1 LLFELQWN
9 FDENMSCTNFV
20 LHDGGVEGYGGNE
33 HILNRF
39 PIFFYI
45 CFFLSPFSTR
55 MVFKK
60 DYCTFFLKASTPAL
74 RSSMLS
80 IGRIEIKR
88 EIMKKEICMY

>member
-1 LLFELQWN
+1 
-9 FDENMSCTNFV
+9 
-20 LHDGGVEGYGGNE
+20 
-33 HILNRF
+33 
-39 PIFFYI
+39 
-45 CFFLSPFSTR
+45 
-55 MVFKK
+55 VFKK